1 MTIFDQWKE
10 KYILG
15 NDPTRSVV
23 MSVLIMIFGALVAA
37 SNDLAFDL
45 HAYFFILCND
55 AFTASYGVY
64 TKKSLNHKDLGKYG
78 LLFYNSLLRYV
89 KESMKSRKLMP
100 IMSVVPWCWN
110 IIFSLP
116 LILVVSYFTGD
127 IQKAIEYEG
136 WGNPM
141 FFVQFRFGY
150 KNATLSLTHQK
161 FFSITRYHPK

>member
-1 MTIFDQWKE
+1 MTQRLWLIFLVEIDHWKE

-78 LLFYNSLLRYV
+78 LLFYNSLLRYDFSTFGSIILIWHFILTFCHV
-89 KESMKSRKLMP
+89 ILTCIQFATDFGRIVLYWRYTKGNWIWRLGKSNVFCP
-100 IMSVVPWCWN
+100 I
-110 IIFSLP
+110 
-116 LILVVSYFTGD
+116 
-127 IQKAIEYEG
+127 
-136 WGNPM
+136 
-141 FFVQFRFGY
+141 
-150 KNATLSLTHQK
+150 
-161 FFSITRYHPK
+161 

>member
-1 MTIFDQWKE
+1 MANFDHIKE

-15 NDPTRSVV
+15 NNPTRSVV

-89 KESMKSRKLMP
+89 DRWYLELDC
-100 IMSVVPWCWN
+100 IFL
-110 IIFSLP
+110 FSLP

-141 FFVQFRFGY
+141 FFVQFRIGY
-150 KNATLSLTHQK
+150 KIKNQNGSHVL
-161 FFSITRYHPK
+161 

>member
-1 MTIFDQWKE
+1 MSHFLADIDHRKE

-78 LLFYNSLLRYV
+78 LLFYNSLLRYDYFHILSRHFILTFLLTFCSLDV
-89 KESMKSRKLMP
+89 NMHSVYHLFWSYRTLLEIYKRQLNMKVGEIQCFLSNLG
-100 IMSVVPWCWN
+100 SV
-110 IIFSLP
+110 
-116 LILVVSYFTGD
+116 T
-127 IQKAIEYEG
+127 K
-136 WGNPM
+136 
-141 FFVQFRFGY
+141 
-150 KNATLSLTHQK
+150 T
-161 FFSITRYHPK
+161 

>member
-1 MTIFDQWKE
+1 M
-10 KYILG
+10 G

-78 LLFYNSLLRYV
+78 LLFYNSLLRYAQ
-89 KESMKSRKLMP
+89 EFIDRNKSDVGP
-100 IMSVVPWCWN
+100 WCPWFPDVSVVD
-110 IIFSLP
+110 L
-116 LILVVSYFTGD
+116 LISVY
-127 IQKAIEYEG
+127 
-136 WGNPM
+136 
-141 FFVQFRFGY
+141 R
-150 KNATLSLTHQK
+150 
-161 FFSITRYHPK
+161 